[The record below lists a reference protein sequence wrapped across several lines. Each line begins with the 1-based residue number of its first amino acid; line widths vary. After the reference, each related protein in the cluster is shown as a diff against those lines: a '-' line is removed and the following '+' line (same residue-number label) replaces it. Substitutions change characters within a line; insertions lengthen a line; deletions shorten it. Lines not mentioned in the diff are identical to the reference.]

1 MANLRLESDH
11 DQSVVVHLE
20 EFAARV
26 SVVLLLLITLTA
38 LFSQRIDDVLI
49 QWLDAL
55 APCHDC
61 MVVFEPGA
69 WIGLRWTAA
78 ILLAGLLTLPLVV
91 QQAVAFASPGLLPG
105 ERRRLALGLTFASTV
120 GVGVGV
126 VSGAFAAPY
135 VYTNAMRTVDST
147 GLVLALDA
155 VTLLELTLALMW
167 ILALLGA
174 ATGVAFGAGLVGRL
188 DRERVVTWRWRVS
201 LPLVLLIVGSTWAT
215 TNELRWPLA
224 VFCALV
230 LEVPLL
236 PWRRKEPRT
245 LPTVLDHE
253 GRRRRVL
260 VVDCGQREGRIS
272 DVARNGRLYRF
283 TASAGLVDNQRE
295 RTAVIE
301 RIQNGAATDVI
312 LLGCTE
318 DSLPARFIE
327 AVVSTGARLRFMDS
341 QGHEEHHS
349 PITTSALSQRL
360 DLYVSKILGP

>member
-1 MANLRLESDH
+1 MASLRLESDH
-11 DQSVVVHLE
+11 DQSVVGHLE
-20 EFAARV
+20 EFSARV
-26 SVVLLLLITLTA
+26 SVVLLVLAALTVLL
-38 LFSQRIDDVLI
+38 SQRIDDVLV
-49 QWLDAL
+49 QWLEAL
-55 APCHDC
+55 APCRDC

-78 ILLAGLLTLPLVV
+78 IVCAGLLTLPLMV

-105 ERRRLALGLTFASTV
+105 ERRRLTLGLSCASTV
-120 GVGVGV
+120 GVVI
-126 VSGAFAAPY
+126 GAATGGFAAPY
-135 VYTNAMRTVDST
+135 VYTNAMRTVDSA

-155 VTLLELTLALMW
+155 VTLVQLTLALMW

-174 ATGVAFGAGLVGRL
+174 ATGAALGAGLFGRL

-224 VFCALV
+224 VMSALV

-236 PWRRKEPRT
+236 PWRRREPRT

-260 VVDCGQREGRIS
+260 VVACAHHGTPVSPRSWNDG
-272 DVARNGRLYRF
+272 LYRLSDS
-283 TASAGLVDNQRE
+283 TGLVDNQRE
-295 RTAVIE
+295 RTALIE

-318 DSLPARFIE
+318 ESLPARFIE
-327 AVVSTGARLRFMDS
+327 AVVSTGVSLRFFDLE
-341 QGHEEHHS
+341 GHGEQNPS
-349 PITTSALSQRL
+349 MANPVVAKRL
-360 DLYVSKILGP
+360 DLYVTHILGP